1 MKAFSKKIIVGE
13 KDTLVLLGKKLCYN
27 KAIIINVL

>member
-1 MKAFSKKIIVGE
+1 MKIIVRE
-13 KDTLVLLGKKLCYN
+13 KDTLVLLGKKLCYT